1 MLKDLKKIVKEN
13 NNYAKDEKSMIVF
26 DKTDI
31 QAGWDLLSSS
41 GGDSMISREVCDDVP
56 DETSDKKTRLSL
68 NKQPSVHTMTH

>member
-41 GGDSMISREVCDDVP
+41 GGDSISRGVSDDVP
-56 DETSDKKTRLSL
+56 DETSDKQTRPSL